1 MINGK
6 KIIYYMFI
14 SILVCAISFK
24 EYKLVINIKNYY
36 NEQNKKRE
44 ELNKKILQNYNYR
57 PEDFFENK
65 K

>member
-1 MINGK
+1 MINRK